1 MIYCKNIMDV
11 IFLLVQNTGQLP
23 KKKHWAPFISPS
35 KIVDLKLAN
44 DFLGINDHKV
54 VEFGNF
60 TLRIINSPTNIHI

>member
-1 MIYCKNIMDV
+1 MDV
-11 IFLLVQNTGQLP
+11 TFLLIQNTDSFQ
-23 KKKHWAPFISPS
+23 KKKKIHWAPFFSPS

-44 DFLGINDHKV
+44 DSLGINDHKV

>member
-1 MIYCKNIMDV
+1 MKIGFIPK
-11 IFLLVQNTGQLP
+11 